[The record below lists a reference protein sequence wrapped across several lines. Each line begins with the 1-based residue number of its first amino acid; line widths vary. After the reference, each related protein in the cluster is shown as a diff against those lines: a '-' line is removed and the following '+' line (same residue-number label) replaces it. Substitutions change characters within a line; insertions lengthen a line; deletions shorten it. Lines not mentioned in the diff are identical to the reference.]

1 MMDFFR
7 QVLVVAAKDL
17 RAELRTKEAING
29 SLAFSLVI
37 LLLFSFA
44 FDPTGDTTR
53 EISGGLLW
61 IVFAFA
67 GTLILN
73 RSFARELPNDCLDAL
88 IAAPISGAA
97 LFLGKAIANYVLLL
111 AMELIS
117 LPVFGIFYNVRWAL
131 RFPELLL
138 VLMLGTWALTVLGTM
153 TSALTVNIRL
163 REVMLPLLT
172 YPVLVPALMAA
183 MQLTMALI
191 AGTPINSENVMWLK
205 MLIGFDIIYTAVS
218 LVLVETVLVG

>member
-1 MMDFFR
+1 MDFFR
-7 QVLVVAAKDL
+7 QVMVIAAKDL

-97 LFLGKAIANYVLLL
+97 LFLGKAIANYCLLL
-111 AMELIS
+111 AMELVS
-117 LPVFGIFYNVRWAL
+117 LPIFGIFYSVRWTQ

-138 VLMLGTWALTVLGTM
+138 VLLLGTWALTVLGTM

-172 YPVLVPALMAA
+172 YPVLVPALMGA

-191 AGTPINSENVMWLK
+191 GGTPINSENVMWLK
-205 MLIGFDIIYTAVS
+205 MLVGFDLIYTAVS

>member
-1 MMDFFR
+1 MDFFR
-7 QVLVVAAKDL
+7 QVMVIAAKDL

-29 SLAFSLVI
+29 SLAFALVI
-37 LLLFSFA
+37 LLLFAFA

-97 LFLGKAIANYVLLL
+97 LFLGKAIANYCLLL
-111 AMELIS
+111 AVELVS
-117 LPVFGIFYNVRWAL
+117 LPVFGIFYNVRWTQ
-131 RFPELLL
+131 RFPELML
-138 VLMLGTWALTVLGTM
+138 VLLLGTWALTVLGTM

-172 YPVLVPALMAA
+172 YPILVPALMGA
-183 MQLTMALI
+183 MRLTMELI

-205 MLIGFDIIYTAVS
+205 MLIGFDVIYTAVS
-218 LVLVETVLVG
+218 LMLVETILVG

>member
-1 MMDFFR
+1 MMEFFR
-7 QVLVVAAKDL
+7 QVMVIAAKDL

-97 LFLGKAIANYVLLL
+97 LFLGKAIANYCLLL
-111 AMELIS
+111 AMELVS
-117 LPVFGIFYNVRWAL
+117 LPIFGIFYNVRWTQ

-138 VLMLGTWALTVLGTM
+138 VLLLGTWALTVLGTM

-172 YPVLVPALMAA
+172 YPVLVPALMGA

-205 MLIGFDIIYTAVS
+205 MLVGFDVIYTAVS